1 MLDIDL
7 ASADLPQSDRPA
19 HYPRVADLVEQDIQ
33 STDATD
39 QQRIAS
45 IITRAQAA
53 FIGSNDRARTFT
65 ELLDNI
71 VGHAGA
77 EFGIL
82 HEVAL
87 PSAEGAHARDD
98 RAFVEVARSQA
109 SARTATVQADAALWI
124 DMLLLVLHRV
134 RATRQ
139 PEVVDFEA
147 DDLPLQ
153 RADIAPH
160 VQAKLLVMPI
170 EHDEEIIGILTLV
183 ADASVLSL
191 HSLEPLRPICS
202 LLAQLLDVWRTTRL
216 RRQDQRSIARLS
228 QVAQQMQH
236 GMVIIS
242 ADGRIDWVND
252 AFTHD
257 LAVADVDVLGQRP
270 ADLYAALEIESA
282 DGSSL
287 PALLSL
293 GEPFAGEF
301 RIRRVDTDR
310 DMWFQITASPFINSS
325 GSPEGLILMTT
336 DISERRR
343 IERMKDDFISTVSHE
358 LRTPLTSISGALSL
372 LSSGVGGVLEGPVLD
387 MVSIAHRNS
396 GRLTRLIDDL
406 LDLDKLAA
414 GKLRIDL
421 EIRPIMELVD
431 EACLE
436 NQVYADGYGVNIEC
450 LTRADVAH
458 VEVDPQRFQQVLRNL
473 LSNAAKFSKAG
484 DQVELHVVA
493 GERIVQ
499 VQVIDHGIGIPAE
512 FFPLIFQKFTQA
524 GPPNR
529 QSVGTGLGLAISKDL
544 VERMGG
550 LIDFQS
556 EACKGSTFTVTLP
569 RCQPRQA

>member
-1 MLDIDL
+1 M
-7 ASADLPQSDRPA
+7 ASAELPKSDRPD
-19 HYPRVADLVEQDIQ
+19 HFPRVADLVEQDIQ
-33 STDATD
+33 STDEAD
-39 QQRIAS
+39 QQRIAA
-45 IITRAQAA
+45 IITRAQTA
-53 FIGSNDRARTFT
+53 FIGSSDRAHTFT
-65 ELLDNI
+65 QLLDDI
-71 VGHAGA
+71 VGHTGA

-87 PSAEGAHARDD
+87 PSAEGAHERVEHS
-98 RAFVEVARSQA
+98 FVEVARSQA
-109 SARTATVQADAALWI
+109 GARPSTVEADSAMWM
-124 DMLLLVLHRV
+124 DMLLLVLDRA
-134 RATRQ
+134 RATLQ
-139 PEVVDFEA
+139 PQVVDVEA
-147 DDLPLQ
+147 GDLPLQ
-153 RADIAPH
+153 RAGNAPH
-160 VQAKLLVMPI
+160 VQAKFFVIPI
-170 EHDEEIIGILTLV
+170 EHDAEIIGILTLV
-183 ADASVLSL
+183 AGASVLSL
-191 HSLEPLRPICS
+191 SSMAPLEPICS

-236 GMVIIS
+236 GMVIIN
-242 ADGRIDWVND
+242 AEGLIDWVND
-252 AFTHD
+252 AFTHN
-257 LAVADVDVLGQRP
+257 LAVADVDVLGLKP
-270 ADLYAALEIESA
+270 ADLYSDLEIESS
-282 DGSSL
+282 DGASL

-301 RIRRVDTDR
+301 RFRSADNDR
-310 DMWFQITASPFINSS
+310 DAWFQITASPFINSS

-372 LSSGVGGVLEGPVLD
+372 LTSGAGGALEGPVLD

-421 EIRPIMELVD
+421 EIRPVMELVD

-436 NQVYADGYGVNIEC
+436 NQVYADGYGVTIRC

-473 LSNAAKFSKAG
+473 LSNAAKFSKVG

-512 FFPLIFQKFTQA
+512 FFPFIFQRFTQA
-524 GPPNR
+524 GPPTR

-556 EACKGSTFTVTLP
+556 EAGGGSTFTVTLP
-569 RCQPRQA
+569 RCQPREA

>member
-1 MLDIDL
+1 M
-7 ASADLPQSDRPA
+7 ASADLPRSDRSD
-19 HYPRVADLVEQDIQ
+19 RFSRLADLVEQDAQ
-33 STDATD
+33 STYATD

-53 FIGSNDRARTFT
+53 FIRSNDRARTFT
-65 ELLDNI
+65 VLIDDT
-71 VGHAGA
+71 VAHAGA

-87 PSAEGAHARDD
+87 PSAEAAHEPAERS
-98 RAFVEVARSQA
+98 FVEVARSRSSIGPVNEQTD
-109 SARTATVQADAALWI
+109 SATWKE
-124 DMLLLVLHRV
+124 LLLGALHRV
-134 RATRQ
+134 RCSRI
-139 PEVVDFEA
+139 PEVLEVQA
-147 DDLPLQ
+147 DGLRPQ
-153 RADIAPH
+153 RAGIAPRTR
-160 VQAKLLVMPI
+160 ATCLVIPI
-170 EHDEEIIGILTLV
+170 EHDEEIIGILTLI

-191 HSLEPLRPICS
+191 SSIEPLEPICS

-228 QVAQQMQH
+228 QVAQQMRH

-242 ADGRIDWVND
+242 AEGLIDWVND
-252 AFTHD
+252 AFTRD
-257 LAVADVDVLGQRP
+257 LAVAGIEVLGQRP
-270 ADLYAALEIESA
+270 ADLFSELEIESS
-282 DGSSL
+282 DGASL

-301 RIRRVDTDR
+301 RIRTSENGRDT
-310 DMWFQITASPFINSS
+310 WVQISASPFINSS

-372 LSSGVGGVLEGPVLD
+372 LTSGVGGPLEGPVLD
-387 MVSIAHRNS
+387 MVAIAHRNS

-436 NQVYADGYGVNIEC
+436 NQVYADGYGVTIEC

-484 DQVELHVVA
+484 DQVELHVIS
-493 GERIVQ
+493 GERLVQ

-524 GPPNR
+524 GPSTR
-529 QSVGTGLGLAISKDL
+529 QSMGTGLGLAISKEL

-550 LIDFQS
+550 MIDFQS
-556 EACKGSTFTVTLP
+556 ETGGGSTFTVTLP
-569 RCQPRQA
+569 RCQPRES